1 MGCGII
7 TIVICR
13 NFYPLNRTTA
23 CINMSES
30 AKPSEVNIPEIIAK
44 VDDMHENN
52 KMREAYEFLL
62 PYKDIEDAEIQW
74 RFARICY
81 QVGKHYEPDKT
92 KAEALAM
99 EGLEHVDKGLEI
111 DENMFACYKV
121 S

>member
-1 MGCGII
+1 
-7 TIVICR
+7 
-13 NFYPLNRTTA
+13 
-23 CINMSES
+23 MSES
-30 AKPSEVNIPEIIAK
+30 VKPSEVNIPEIIAK
-44 VDDMHENN
+44 ADDMHENN

-92 KAEALAM
+92 KAEALTM
-99 EGLEHVDKGLEI
+99 EALEHVDKGIKI

-121 S
+121 SSGVCVCMCEHIGV